1 MKGVKPVV
9 NLWFTQK
16 DLRYRWADV
25 KKEVWDDMESYL
37 KLSAKRLLEESLKL
51 EQQHLVGAGH
61 YQRTSKRRDY
71 RNGYYTRQVIW
82 KLGVLSDVLVPRSRS
97 GGYESAIL
105 ERYKR
110 FGGSFD
116 RHILKLFT
124 LGLATRRVERFFT
137 DFFGE
142 YGIGAQTVSNIL
154 KQVSAELQ
162 EYRNRKLSDDVR
174 YLFLDGLY
182 LTIRGAF
189 KRKYVLLFALAE
201 YTDGRREIVDFR
213 VATSEKTIHWQ
224 AFLDGLYRRGLKG
237 KQLQLVGT
245 DGAAGLI
252 DAVRTVY
259 GFVPIQLCWVHRQRN
274 LVGHLKHRSNR
285 KAICM
290 DATGIFQADSR
301 DLAIRRLREFSRKW
315 RPEEPRAVKAFL
327 KDIEL
332 SLSFYSLP
340 KDVWEQLRTNNLIER
355 QLREIRRRVKLID
368 SFRDEQSCE
377 RIIFT
382 QVKELNR
389 KLKPNPNSQ
398 FTQ

>member
-25 KKEVWDDMESYL
+25 KKEVWEDIESYL
-37 KLSAKRLLEESLKL
+37 RLSAKRLLEESLKV
-51 EQQHLVGAGH
+51 EQQHLLGAGH

-71 RNGYYTRQVIW
+71 RNGYHPRQVIW
-82 KLGVLSDVLVPRSRS
+82 KLGVLSDVLVPRNRS
-97 GGYESAIL
+97 GVYQSAIL

-116 RHILKLFT
+116 RHVLKLFT
-124 LGLATRRVERFFT
+124 LGLATRRVEHFFT

-142 YGIGAQTVSNIL
+142 YGIGAQTVSDIL
-154 KQVSAELQ
+154 KRVSAELQ

-174 YLFLDGLY
+174 YLHLDGLY
-182 LTIRGAF
+182 LPIRGAF

-213 VATSEKTIHWQ
+213 VATSEKAIHWQ

-237 KQLQLVGT
+237 KHLQLVIT

-252 DAVRTVY
+252 DGVRTVY

-274 LVGHLKHRSNR
+274 LVGYLKHRCHR
-285 KAICM
+285 KPICA
-290 DATGIFQADSR
+290 DVAAIFQANSKER
-301 DLAIRRLREFSRKW
+301 ALKRLREFRRKW
-315 RPEEPRAVKAFL
+315 HPEEPRAVRAFL

-340 KDVWEQLRTNNLIER
+340 KEGWEQLRTNNLIER
-355 QLREIRRRVKLID
+355 QLREIRRRVRLID
-368 SFRDEQSCE
+368 SFRDEKSCE